1 MYLIIEYIYR
11 FIVGINNLKLALIH
25 YRYIENNNIGIRYN
39 KKLQV
44 STINIFLIAT
54 KLLTSLFFV

>member
-1 MYLIIEYIYR
+1 M
-11 FIVGINNLKLALIH
+11 VGINNLKLVLIH
-25 YRYIENNNIGIRYN
+25 YRYIENNNIGIRYD

-54 KLLTSLFFV
+54 KLLTSFFFV